1 MVLVNFRHITCTRAH
16 VQIRNHGGIINGAA
30 QGGEFENLTNSGG
43 GDPLYTLHRAEG
55 LYGSVRYRGYMR
67 DSLLKGKSGRHQPH
81 RRGCTAEGPSSIPT
95 LCSQWFCIRE
105 REKDNRKR

>member
-55 LYGSVRYRGYMR
+55 LYGNARKFSHIELSLSVIKL
-67 DSLLKGKSGRHQPH
+67 DCL
-81 RRGCTAEGPSSIPT
+81 IV
-95 LCSQWFCIRE
+95 
-105 REKDNRKR
+105 

>member
-43 GDPLYTLHRAEG
+43 GDPLYTYITSSRRTVRLG
-55 LYGSVRYRGYMR
+55 LLQGIY
-67 DSLLKGKSGRHQPH
+67 
-81 RRGCTAEGPSSIPT
+81 
-95 LCSQWFCIRE
+95 E
-105 REKDNRKR
+105 RFPVKR